1 MCVMEEE
8 MHMDIRVFTHM
19 WNVSMNQE
27 VNIGC
32 QCPQGPC
39 FEVSCN
45 TQFGGVSYLFF
56 FFV

>member
-1 MCVMEEE
+1 
-8 MHMDIRVFTHM
+8 MDIRVFTHM